1 LDSATQLL
9 VLRHGE
15 TAWNAEQR
23 IQGQLDTPLN
33 DTGRWQAER
42 LGQALSDAGVQ
53 AIYSSDLQ
61 RARDTAAPLARL
73 TGLAVREDPQLRE
86 RHFGQWQG
94 ELHDD
99 IVQRWPAAAQAWRQ
113 RDPDFAPPGGETLAA
128 FHARA
133 VAAYAAIARAHPGQ
147 CVAVFAHGGLLD
159 SLYRAATGVALQSPR
174 SWLCA
179 NARINRVLYH
189 AEGYAGAGFTLVGWN
204 DDAHLLVDDRGG
216 DGLRSDD
223 IDETRLPAG

>member
-1 LDSATQLL
+1 METVSETVLDAATHLL

-15 TAWNAEQR
+15 TAWNTEQR

-33 DTGRWQAER
+33 DTGRWQAEQ
-42 LGQALSDAGVQ
+42 LGRALADAGVQ

-73 TGLAVREDPQLRE
+73 TGLPVREDPQLRE

-94 ELHDD
+94 ERHAD
-99 IVQRWPAAAQAWRQ
+99 IHERWPALAQAWR
-113 RDPDFAPPGGETLAA
+113 RREPDFGPPGGETLAA

-159 SLYRAATGVALQSPR
+159 SLYRAATGVALPVPR
-174 SWLCA
+174 GWLCA

-189 AEGYAGAGFTLVGWN
+189 MEGYNGAGFTLVGWN
-204 DDAHLLVDDRGG
+204 DDAHLQAGVAGG
-216 DGLRSDD
+216 AEPEVG
-223 IDETRLPAG
+223 